1 MAASLWMMLG
11 IGFLGSL
18 HCVGMCG
25 GLVCA
30 LSMTRPKVW
39 WPGLLGYQLG
49 RITTYVLF
57 GLVVG
62 LFGSSLAALGGGWMP
77 KAFAVLAGWLMLMFG
92 LHLAGWMP
100 DPLQRLG
107 GMVSRYVGLAKLARR
122 YAGHPGVSGWYAM
135 GMANGL
141 LPCGLLYAALGLA
154 LASSSVVEAMLKMA
168 MFGLGTIPAMMLA
181 PGLARR
187 LTPELRGRVLRIAGL
202 LLILL
207 GVLTMLRSGD
217 PVLHHSMAQG
227 AGAQCETPP

>member
-1 MAASLWMMLG
+1 MENLWMMFG
-11 IGFLGSL
+11 MGFLGSL

-39 WPGLLGYQLG
+39 WAGLIGYQFG
-49 RITTYVLF
+49 RVTTYMLF

-62 LFGSSLAALGGGWMP
+62 LFGSSLGAVGGGWIL
-77 KAFAVLAGWLMLMFG
+77 KAFAVLAGGLMLMFG
-92 LHLAGWMP
+92 LNFAGWIP
-100 DPLQRLG
+100 DPLQRIS
-107 GMVSRYVGLAKLARR
+107 VEVNRSVGLAKLARR
-122 YAGHPGVSGWYAM
+122 YAERPSVPGWYAM

-154 LASSSVVEAMLKMA
+154 LVSSSAVEAMLKMA

-181 PGLARR
+181 PGLVRK
-187 LTPELRGRVLRIAGL
+187 LTPVLRGRVLRIAGV

-207 GVLTMLRSGD
+207 GILTMLRSGD
-217 PVLHHSMAQG
+217 LTHHHSMGQDIVT
-227 AGAQCETPP
+227 QCETSS